1 MYLLLCPSFKSL
13 FAVVAHYVVMAIFLF
28 SPSLLRTE
36 PRGHGEKKRL
46 KKISCDQNMP
56 ALPLSDD
63 RYCWSTTTFS
73 FNCSMQR
80 IRVFLSANEP
90 ILQRL
95 VSQYYN
101 SLPTFSVM
109 ESRWKWAHLELQKVK
124 LSEALKS
131 RKRRPLLLYYI
142 WQTQDNLNS
151 YTRLD

>member
-36 PRGHGEKKRL
+36 PRGHGEKKRF
-46 KKISCDQNMP
+46 KKIFCDQNMP

-80 IRVFLSANEP
+80 IRVFPSANEP

-131 RKRRPLLLYYI
+131 RKRHPLLLYYI